1 MEIQS
6 AATVQKLT
14 AAFIEK
20 GFAFSYF
27 HEKGGDSSCVYIYR
41 FQKGKHFFDWRE
53 TSGTN
58 ELHFVVY
65 ANGQYAFPSLEKR
78 NAKLFRAFK
87 VKHIF
92 KKPTMDEKREIF
104 AAALNAELRISTDTF
119 FGIPL

>member
-1 MEIQS
+1 M
-6 AATVQKLT
+6 
-14 AAFIEK
+14 EK

-41 FQKGKHFFDWRE
+41 FKKGRDFFDWRE

-58 ELHFVVY
+58 ELHFVVF
-65 ANGQYAFPSLEKR
+65 ADGQYAFPSLEKR
-78 NAKLFRAFK
+78 NVKLFRAFK
-87 VKHIF
+87 MKHLF

-104 AAALNAELRISTDTF
+104 AAALNAELFKSTDTF

>member
-6 AATVQKLT
+6 AATVQALT

-41 FQKGKHFFDWRE
+41 FKKGRDFFDWRE

-58 ELHFVVY
+58 ELHFVVF

-87 VKHIF
+87 IKHIF
-92 KKPTMDEKREIF
+92 KKPTMDEKRELF
-104 AAALNAELRISTDTF
+104 AAALNAELHMATDTF